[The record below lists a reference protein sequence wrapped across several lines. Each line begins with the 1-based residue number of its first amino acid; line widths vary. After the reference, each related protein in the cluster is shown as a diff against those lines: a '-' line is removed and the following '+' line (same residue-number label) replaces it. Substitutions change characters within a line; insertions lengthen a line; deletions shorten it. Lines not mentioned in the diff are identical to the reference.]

1 MKSYIFAKFATRS
14 LEVLMVAYLDEETN
28 CECRFEIVVR
38 SISQDKV
45 LSVEDYISADD
56 ARRAFIYKSL
66 YFWF

>member
-38 SISQDKV
+38 NIREDKV
-45 LSVEDYISADD
+45 LQVEDYETAYE
-56 ARRAFIYKSL
+56 ARQAFIYKSL

>member
-1 MKSYIFAKFATRS
+1 MISYIFAKFATRS
-14 LEVLMVAYLDEETN
+14 LEVLMVAYLEKETN

-45 LSVEDYISADD
+45 LQVEDYESADE